1 MFHNM
6 KTKHKERNV
15 GILAIVFLNIGLN
28 VAILMAGGIERGGTS
43 PRAGE
48 EFHSAI
54 GQGTNAIS
62 AREVR
67 WTGAN
72 GLEGVAYVYYAKES
86 RHAIVAYSTN
96 QVCYLNGKL
105 YSVGIGIQSFS
116 LIVSRPINATDLTA
130 EVAIGALENVPRG
143 SPRRKEVNLASLLTS
158 EFDRHL
164 AQPLFLHSVRLKA
177 EDGVLVVDFESCTL
191 LRGRV
196 LLDDALN
203 VLTMKLLGADHSGD
217 DASLNTSNSV
227 VSQSSTNSS
236 VK

>member
-1 MFHNM
+1 M
-6 KTKHKERNV
+6 KIKYIERNV
-15 GILAIVFLNIGLN
+15 GILVAIFLNIGLN
-28 VAILMAGGIERGGTS
+28 VAILMAGGTERVGTS
-43 PRAGE
+43 PMAGD
-48 EFHSAI
+48 EFLSTI

-62 AREVR
+62 ARKVR
-67 WTGAN
+67 WRGAN
-72 GLEGVAYVYYAKES
+72 GLEGVSYIYFAKES
-86 RHAIVAYSTN
+86 RHTIIAYSTN

-116 LIVSRPINATDLTA
+116 LIVSHPINATELTA

-158 EFDRHL
+158 ELDRHL

-203 VLTMKLLGADHSGD
+203 VLSMKLLGADHSGD
-217 DASLNTSNSV
+217 DASLDTSNSV
-227 VSQSSTNSS
+227 VSQSSTNSLA
-236 VK
+236 K